1 MLSKEQKDTIIYH
14 IRERG
19 VKLDGCK
26 AVKITI
32 HELNDEMKK
41 HKVFAKEVH
50 EAVKEGNAN
59 LADRGKEYL
68 ANVIDGEL
76 PKSDRNAVTSAIA
89 ALNAYEPGFK
99 GTSKVEGT
107 ISHDIRVITGIPRP
121 KYLEVE
127 KPIDKPENKQYN
139 IDKEKLRLL
148 NQGASKEEI
157 NSIDKAIDNVIDGE
171 IVEEK
176 T

>member
-1 MLSKEQKDTIIYH
+1 MLSKQQKDLIIYH

-50 EAVKEGNAN
+50 EAVKEGNQN
-59 LADRGKEYL
+59 LSDRGKEYI
-68 ANVIDGEL
+68 ADVIDG
-76 PKSDRNAVTSAIA
+76 KIAKTDRNAVTSAIA

-121 KYLEVE
+121 KYPEITV
-127 KPIDKPENKQYN
+127 DKPENKTYN
-139 IDKEKLRLL
+139 IDKEKLKLL
-148 NQGASKEEI
+148 NQGASAEKI
-157 NSIDKAIDNVIDGE
+157 NSVDKAVDNVIEGE
-171 IVEEK
+171 VINEGN
-176 T
+176 

>member
-1 MLSKEQKDTIIYH
+1 MLNKETKEKIIYA

-50 EAVKEGNAN
+50 EAVKEGNQN
-59 LADRGKEYL
+59 LSDRGKEYI
-68 ANVIDGEL
+68 ADVIDG
-76 PKSDRNAVTSAIA
+76 KIAKTDRNAVTSAIA

-121 KYLEVE
+121 KYPEITV
-127 KPIDKPENKQYN
+127 DKPENKQYN
-139 IDKEKLRLL
+139 IDKEKLKLL
-148 NQGASKEEI
+148 NQGASTDKI
-157 NSIDKAIDNVIDGE
+157 NS
-171 IVEEK
+171 VEEAIEGEVINEGNQV
-176 T
+176 

>member
-107 ISHDIRVITGIPRP
+107 ISHDIRVITAVPRP
-121 KYLEVE
+121 NY
-127 KPIDKPENKQYN
+127 
-139 IDKEKLRLL
+139 
-148 NQGASKEEI
+148 
-157 NSIDKAIDNVIDGE
+157 E
-171 IVEEK
+171 IVEPEK
-176 T
+176 KLLDKPSSNMLKSSKKEIRDENGNLVAIQTVEEAIEGEVIKESE